1 MKRASLAAA
10 FAACFLTCIPAKAQQ
25 APFALRMSGGQFI
38 ELCTNSPRSAGTVFA
53 MCQMYV
59 AGIADTL
66 KAESRICFGPLVTQ
80 AKLFSTAAWWIDSRP
95 RENAQA
101 GVMIRYGLL
110 NAYRCQAVAQRRN
123 YVGPSDA
130 RLEHDAKMIALMTE
144 AAKFILLFAH

>member
-1 MKRASLAAA
+1 MKLASLAAA
-10 FAACFLTCIPAKAQQ
+10 FAACLLTVIPAQAQQ
-25 APFALRMSGGQFI
+25 APLALRMSGGQFL
-38 ELCTNSPRSAGTVFA
+38 ELCTNPPRSAGTVFA
-53 MCQMYV
+53 ICQMYV

-66 KAESRICFGPLVTQ
+66 KAENRICFGPLVTQ

-95 RENAQA
+95 RETFQA
-101 GVMIRYGLL
+101 GVMIRNGLL
-110 NAYRCQAVAQRRN
+110 NAYRCQAVTQRN